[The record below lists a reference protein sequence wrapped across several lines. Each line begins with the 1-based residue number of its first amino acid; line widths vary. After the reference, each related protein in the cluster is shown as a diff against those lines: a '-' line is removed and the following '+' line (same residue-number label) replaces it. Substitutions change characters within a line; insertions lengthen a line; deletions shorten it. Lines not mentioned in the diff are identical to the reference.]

1 MALRPTQDARER
13 LRRGTPPPVFRLDD
27 PAQDALPIPRSA
39 RSTLGRL
46 LVLLLAL
53 VLLGVI
59 GQMIRVFVQ
68 SRLQSPVIVRDL
80 TANSSGTIE
89 SGATKYR
96 VTLGSVVAGQT
107 AMSLPPLADGR
118 TYVVAQV
125 AIENIGNVSIAPGAW
140 TLHMT
145 DDLDRFPL
153 VMSGA
158 GDVNAPIAPG
168 QTMTR
173 TLVFD
178 VPTTNGQKVKWLYYK
193 DGTSP
198 QAIEFAT
205 SATP

>member
-13 LRRGTPPPVFRLDD
+13 LRRIAPPPVFRLDD
-27 PAQDALPIPRSA
+27 PARDTLPIPRAA
-39 RSTLGRL
+39 RSSLVRL
-46 LVLLLAL
+46 LVVLLAL
-53 VLLGVI
+53 VLLGVV
-59 GQMIRVFVQ
+59 GQILRAFVQ
-68 SRLQSPVIVRDL
+68 SRLQSTVIVRDL
-80 TANSSGTIE
+80 TANASGTIE
-89 SGATKYR
+89 AGAAKYR
-96 VTLGSVVAGQT
+96 VTLGGVNAGQT
-107 AMSLPPLADGR
+107 AMPFPPAAVGR

-125 AIENIGNVSIAPGAW
+125 AIENTGSVSIAPGVW
-140 TLHMT
+140 TMHMT

-153 VMSGA
+153 VVPGA

-173 TLVFD
+173 TLIFD

-193 DGTSP
+193 DSTGP